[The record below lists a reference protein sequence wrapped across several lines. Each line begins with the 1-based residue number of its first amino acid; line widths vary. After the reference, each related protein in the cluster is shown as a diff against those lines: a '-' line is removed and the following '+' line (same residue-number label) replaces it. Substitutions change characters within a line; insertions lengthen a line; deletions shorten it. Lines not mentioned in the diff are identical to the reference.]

1 MCPSQYLNLSISIQ
15 YSTPKRFYQV
25 ILPAKT
31 YFLQSNH
38 QMTIVKVNA
47 PPQNGSGAFS
57 LTNPAGAFSLTN
69 VS

>member
-1 MCPSQYLNLSISIQ
+1 
-15 YSTPKRFYQV
+15 
-25 ILPAKT
+25 
-31 YFLQSNH
+31 
-38 QMTIVKVNA
+38 MTIVKVNA